1 MDEEKTCKCEE
12 VKSEEAKWGKC
23 ENLKMEL
30 PEVELFGDMPDDVI
44 SIPLAEYRHLIRC
57 EAAVELIIK
66 LLKTHGKY
74 DSTRTEIIETACAI
88 CQEDLGDDAD
98 VE

>member
-1 MDEEKTCKCEE
+1 MPEIKILGITDDGDE
-12 VKSEEAKWGKC
+12 A
-23 ENLKMEL
+23 
-30 PEVELFGDMPDDVI
+30 DDVI
-44 SIPLAEYRHLIRC
+44 VIPVAEYRHLVRC
-57 EAAVELIIK
+57 EAAVELMTK
-66 LLKTHGKY
+66 LLKEHGKY

>member
-1 MDEEKTCKCEE
+1 MEEEKTCKCEDQ
-12 VKSEEAKWGKC
+12 
-23 ENLKMEL
+23 KMAT
-30 PEVELFGDMPDDVI
+30 PECELFGDMPDDVI
-44 SIPLAEYRHLIRC
+44 TIPLAEYRHLVRC

-66 LLKTHGKY
+66 LLKVHGKY